1 MQPNDLPILVT
12 GGTGKVGS
20 RFVPRLIAAGYGVRA
35 VVRDPESEAALAL
48 RAAGAELSVGD
59 LTRMDETA
67 LKAAVTGTGA
77 VVHLAA
83 AFRSG
88 ETPEQ
93 AAAINT
99 DAAVAL
105 ARAALDAGV
114 QRYVFASTNLVYGMG
129 HDAIQNEESPLIPT
143 DYPSPYPA
151 SKIAAEAALAGLHR
165 ERGLDLRIARLAFVY
180 GEGDPHIEEY
190 LRRPMP
196 RHSTTRLQMVHHAD
210 VAQGLLLALRAE
222 GVAGEVFNIADDS
235 SATYLEL
242 LRYLGESP
250 SAEVEA
256 APLPDDPWFGI
267 VENRKARRVLGYR
280 PLYPTMYQAIDAGV
294 M

>member
-1 MQPNDLPILVT
+1 MQPNTLPILVT

-20 RFVPRLIAAGYGVRA
+20 RFIPRLIAAGYQVRA
-35 VVRDPESEAALAL
+35 LVRDPESEASLAL
-48 RAAGAELSVGD
+48 RAAGADLTAGD
-59 LTRMDETA
+59 LTRMDDTA

-83 AFRSG
+83 AFRNG
-88 ETPEQ
+88 ETPAQ

-105 ARAALDAGV
+105 ACAALDAGV
-114 QRYVFASTNLVYGMG
+114 ERYVFASTNLVYGAG
-129 HDAIQNEESPLIPT
+129 HETIQNEDSPLIPT
-143 DYPSPYPA
+143 EFPGPYPA
-151 SKIAAEAALAGLHR
+151 SKIAAEAALAELHR
-165 ERGLDLRIARLAFVY
+165 DRGLDLRIVRLAFVY
-180 GEGDPHIEEY
+180 GEGDPHIQEY
-190 LRRPMP
+190 LARPMP

-222 GVAGEVFNIADDS
+222 GVTGEVFNIADD
-235 SATYLEL
+235 AAVTHAEI
-242 LRYLGESP
+242 LRYLGEP
-250 SAEVEA
+250 LTDEVRET
-256 APLPDDPWFGI
+256 PRPDDPWFGV